1 MCVCEIMFPCVCV
14 CAAVTVQPN
23 GFECQTVCDVRAAS
37 TGRSFLQK
45 SPMYVSFI
53 GSRLTK
59 DVL

>member
-1 MCVCEIMFPCVCV
+1 MMFVCECV